1 MKKEEIGK
9 KRIKS
14 KEKGKRVRK
23 ENCCRKRK
31 KRRKEE
37 QKRGNIII

>member
-14 KEKGKRVRK
+14 KEKGKK
-23 ENCCRKRK
+23 GKKRK
-31 KRRKEE
+31 LLLKSFWEE
-37 QKRGNIII
+37 AM